1 VDGAKPTILVCDDD
15 ERLRELMRVTLG
27 PEHDFVEAGDADR
40 ALELLRSVHPDLA
53 LVDVM
58 LPGRSGLELL
68 REVRADRDLSD
79 TPIVVVSAWSRE
91 SDRTAA
97 AEAGADA
104 FLGKPFELEDLT
116 STVAD
121 LLAQRR

>member
-1 VDGAKPTILVCDDD
+1 VDGGRPTILVCDDD

-27 PEHDFVEAGDADR
+27 PDHDFVEAGDADR

-58 LPGRSGLELL
+58 LPGRSGIELL

-79 TPIVVVSAWSRE
+79 TPIVVVSAWSRD
-91 SDRTAA
+91 SDRAAA

-104 FLGKPFELEDLT
+104 FLPKPFELDELT
-116 STVAD
+116 STVAG
-121 LLAQRR
+121 LLARKR